1 MQIFPDRVV
10 FPRNFRFFNRLP
22 ARFEILVVDRGAKT
36 ARGTVFELELAG
48 QRLALPSKAELK
60 VGTRYELE
68 KISATEF
75 RILREV
81 EDGKKNADSD
91 TVRNAPSAEPR
102 QADGAD
108 YLSTHLAA
116 DHVDL
121 LAVQLLSGEGRLGQA
136 GESKFA
142 FDLSGEFPLR
152 GVFVQRSPGRYTLFL
167 AGAAADTAAVQ
178 HLTQVLRD
186 FGVEAIRP
194 VSSDILD
201 RIEQGSV
208 DMKT

>member
-1 MQIFPDRVV
+1 MQVFPDRLV

-22 ARFEILVVDRGAKT
+22 SRFEILVVDRGAKT

-60 VGTRYELE
+60 VGMRYELE

-81 EDGKKNADSD
+81 DAEKKTTD
-91 TVRNAPSAEPR
+91 TEAPRALPQQSARLTE
-102 QADGAD
+102 ASD
-108 YLSTHLAA
+108 YLSM
-116 DHVDL
+116 HVSATSPDL
-121 LAVQLLSGEGRLGQA
+121 LAVKFLSEQGRLSHP
-136 GESKFA
+136 GESKYA
-142 FDLSGEFPLR
+142 FDLGGEFPLR
-152 GVFVQRSPGRYTLFL
+152 GVFVARSPGKYTLFL
-167 AGAAADTAAVQ
+167 SGAAADNAAVG
-178 HLTQVLRD
+178 HFTQALKD
-186 FGVEAIRP
+186 FGVEAIRQ
-194 VSSDILD
+194 VSEEVID